1 MDAPLRGG
9 REMTQMS
16 DTNIAL
22 DKETVL
28 RTVTEMVEEVL
39 GEDMLLDEITMG
51 TLFSEDLEL
60 ESIEFVALSERLQER
75 YGDQVDFVS
84 WLSEMELP
92 EIIGLSVG
100 QLVDHIASCL
110 S

>member
-1 MDAPLRGG
+1 MDAT
-9 REMTQMS
+9 MTTMS
-16 DTNIAL
+16 
-22 DKETVL
+22 ES
-28 RTVTEMVEEVL
+28 EVL
-39 GEDMLLDEITMG
+39 EQVAAMVREVIGEEWAEDVPITM
-51 TLFSEDLEL
+51 TTSFSRDLEL

>member
-1 MDAPLRGG
+1 
-9 REMTQMS
+9 MTQMS

>member
-1 MDAPLRGG
+1 
-9 REMTQMS
+9 MS
-16 DTNIAL
+16 DTNTAV

-28 RTVTEMVEEVL
+28 RTVSEMIEEVL
-39 GEDMLLDEITMG
+39 GEDMLLDEITME

-60 ESIEFVALSERLQER
+60 ESIEFVALSERLEER
-75 YGDQVDFVS
+75 YGDRVDFVS

-100 QLVDHIASCL
+100 QLVDYIASCL

>member
-1 MDAPLRGG
+1 
-9 REMTQMS
+9 MS
-16 DTNIAL
+16 DTNTAV
-22 DKETVL
+22 DRDTVL
-28 RTVTEMVEEVL
+28 QTVSTMIEEVL
-39 GEDMLLDEITMG
+39 GEDMLLDAITMD

-60 ESIEFVALSERLQER
+60 ESIEFVALSERLEER
-75 YGDQVDFVS
+75 YGDRVDFVA

>member
-1 MDAPLRGG
+1 
-9 REMTQMS
+9 MS
-16 DTNIAL
+16 DTNTAVGKASVL
-22 DKETVL
+22 QTVS
-28 RTVTEMVEEVL
+28 RMIEEVL
-39 GEDMLLDEITMG
+39 GEDMLLDEITMD

-60 ESIEFVALSERLQER
+60 ESIEFVALSEQLQAH
-75 YGDQVDFVS
+75 YGDQVDFVA
-84 WLSEMELP
+84 WLSGMELP

>member
-1 MDAPLRGG
+1 
-9 REMTQMS
+9 MTQMS
-16 DTNIAL
+16 DTNTAL

-28 RTVTEMVEEVL
+28 RTVSQMVEEVL
-39 GEDMLLDEITMG
+39 GEDMLLDEITMD